1 MENLTNIFLFLSN
14 ENEGI
19 QLNTDIFEA
28 NIINLALLIVLVINV
43 AKDVLGSILSARKAS
58 ILDKIEEA
66 DKKLN
71 EADKRFTEARLQ
83 WSKANIFGED
93 LEKKTYQR
101 INAFHESQNLKNKD
115 ALLREYFS
123 TLVVL
128 DLKNEQVQKQVRNYV
143 MELALIEV
151 YGVFTKLVAN
161 KKFKENYSNYSV
173 LLLEKLIGEK

>member
-83 WSKANIFGED
+83 WSQANIFGED

-101 INAFHESQNLKNKD
+101 INAFHESQN
-115 ALLREYFS
+115 
-123 TLVVL
+123 
-128 DLKNEQVQKQVRNYV
+128 LKNEQVQKQVRNYV

-161 KKFKENYSNYSV
+161 KKFQENYSNYSV